1 MFEGVFGMEEWFML
15 VSLHVKNLA
24 IIDEIEV
31 DFREGL
37 NILTGETGAG
47 KSIIIGSINMAL
59 GGKASADII
68 RAGKDYGLVELV
80 FQMNDENVV
89 QKMEELELPMEDGQI
104 ILSRKIMKNRSVCKV
119 NGETVTM
126 GIVRELA
133 GVLIDIHGQHE
144 HQSLLHKQKH
154 LEILDQF
161 GRGDSGEELDKLA
174 KLYKEYQNA
183 KQEYENKNITQE
195 DRIRELSFMEY
206 EKNEIEQ
213 ARIRVG
219 EDEELASRY
228 KRLSNTQ
235 IIAEGIQNVYQI
247 TATGVSSVSDEL
259 GRAARQLVK
268 ISDYDE
274 QLAGYLEQLQ
284 NIEELLGDFN
294 CEINEYSSQLEF
306 DGESFQ
312 EVEERLNM
320 YHGLKAK
327 YGDSVEEIQNYYDK
341 LVRKIEEY
349 KDYDLYLENLK
360 ERCEKKEKAY
370 LACAKKISRIRKK
383 NGKILSEQI
392 KEALIDL
399 NFLDVQFEV
408 KVEELNRYTEKGID
422 DVEFLISTNP
432 GESIRPLGKVAS
444 GGELSRIMLA
454 IKSVL
459 AEQDAIET
467 LIFDEIDV
475 GISGRTA
482 QKVSEKM
489 AVIARKHQVICIT
502 HLPQIASMA
511 DEHFIIEKNVEGT
524 STNTTIHRLDEKGS
538 IKELAR
544 ILGGAEITDTVI
556 HSATEMKE
564 MANRIKIL

>member
-1 MFEGVFGMEEWFML
+1 MFEGVSEMEEWFML

-24 IIDEIEV
+24 IIEEIEV

-89 QKMEELELPMEDGQI
+89 HKMEELELPMEDGQI

-161 GRGDSGEELDKLA
+161 GRGEFGEELDKLA

-213 ARIRVG
+213 AHIRVG

-274 QLAGYLEQLQ
+274 QLADYLEQLQ

-327 YGDSVEEIQNYYDK
+327 YGDSVEELQNYYDK

-349 KDYDLYLENLK
+349 KDYDLYLERLK

-370 LACAKKISRIRKK
+370 LSCAKKISRIRKK

-408 KVEELNRYTEKGID
+408 KVEELDQYTKNGID

-524 STNTTIHRLDEKGS
+524 STNTTIQRLDEKGS